1 MVNKSSRK
9 SLISINDFLNLT
21 QGTISRLLNLMKN
34 TVDEMTEITQA
45 TPPDIC
51 PRCGSTGTVTV
62 ISKTIGGVVRY
73 YFKCSSCNY
82 QWPVQ

>member
-1 MVNKSSRK
+1 
-9 SLISINDFLNLT
+9 
-21 QGTISRLLNLMKN
+21 MKN
-34 TVDEMTEITQA
+34 MVDDMTEITQA
-45 TPPDIC
+45 VPPEIC

-82 QWPVQ
+82 QWPAQ